1 MTKQNIEN
9 KFNEYIQQVQEQL
22 DESFPNRFM
31 INIFS
36 IEGLTAKSLMGRIL
50 VKDIQKEREAQIYN
64 RFYKLGNHYMFH
76 NFWDNINTFVL
87 EQLDENK

>member
-1 MTKQNIEN
+1 MSIFSKYKNNQMKVFLID
-9 KFNEYIQQVQEQL
+9 Y
-22 DESFPNRFM
+22 RFM
-31 INIFS
+31 VNIFS

>member
-1 MTKQNIEN
+1 MAKQSIEN
-9 KFNEYIQQVQEQL
+9 KFNEYVQQVQEQL

-31 INIFS
+31 VSVVS
-36 IEGLTAKSLMGRIL
+36 IEKLSTKSLIGRIL
-50 VKDIQKEREAQIYN
+50 IKDTQKRMEAQIYD

-87 EQLDENK
+87 EQLKERK